1 MTIPLKAQ
9 VDSPEKRDAIIAD
22 ALAVLDQEVND
33 KSGITG
39 LAIKGA
45 FKMVKGVQPGF
56 LRRVVDHLLDDFLEA
71 LDPIYQEA
79 LGAKKSPARH
89 LESNAGRVA
98 DALLAITDARAEN
111 AQRAI
116 IKKTYG
122 KLRPTAKKHV
132 EAAAPRLGAML
143 ERHAQLP
150 TRDS

>member
-1 MTIPLKAQ
+1 MSTPLKDQ
-9 VDSPEKRDAIIAD
+9 VDSEAKRNAIIDD
-22 ALAVLDQEVND
+22 ALRVLEQEVND
-33 KSGITG
+33 KSGISG

-56 LRRVVDHLLDDFLEA
+56 LRRVVDHLLDDFLVA

-79 LGAKKSPARH
+79 IQDKKAPGKHVEA
-89 LESNAGRVA
+89 NAGRAA
-98 DALLAITDARAEN
+98 DALLSITDQRAERARN
-111 AQRAI
+111 AV
-116 IKKTYG
+116 IKKTYN

-150 TRDS
+150 ET